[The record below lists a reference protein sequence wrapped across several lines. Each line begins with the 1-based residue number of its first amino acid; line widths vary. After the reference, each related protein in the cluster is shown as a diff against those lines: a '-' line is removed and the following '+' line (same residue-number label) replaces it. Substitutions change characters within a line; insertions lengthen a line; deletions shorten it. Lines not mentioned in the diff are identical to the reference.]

1 MAQPELQLQD
11 FAEDHARDLPTWF
24 PTLRSLIQW
33 GGPDVRFPLDK
44 DQIDAMVAETA
55 GRQPKRWIFSGLV
68 RGVVAG
74 HAQVALDWQ
83 NGVAR
88 LSRVAVNPLFRGQGL
103 AGAFL
108 TLVVRRVFAVPAFE
122 RLELNVYTFNGAA
135 IRTYLG
141 LGFIEEG
148 VRRSSVKVGDE
159 RWDTAIY
166 GLLRSDLPD
175 GRVEYRV
182 RRAKLR
188 T

>member
-1 MAQPELQLQD
+1 MTESQLQLHN
-11 FAEDHARDLPTWF
+11 FAKEHARDLPAWF
-24 PTLRSLIQW
+24 PTLQSLIQW

-44 DQIDAMVAETA
+44 GQIEGMVAETSGFEA
-55 GRQPKRWIFSGLV
+55 KRWIFSGLV

-103 AGAFL
+103 ARPFL
-108 TLVVRRVFAVPAFE
+108 RLVVQRVFAAPVFE

-166 GLLRSDLPD
+166 GLLRSELP
-175 GRVEYRV
+175 EN
-182 RRAKLR
+182 
-188 T
+188 

>member
-1 MAQPELQLQD
+1 MTKTELQIEN
-11 FAEDHARDLPTWF
+11 FAEDHARELPTWF

-44 DQIDAMVAETA
+44 DQIEAMVAETT
-55 GRQPKRWIFSGLV
+55 GRQPKRWIFSALV

-88 LSRVAVNPLFRGQGL
+88 LSRVAINPSFRGQGL
-103 AGAFL
+103 ALPFL
-108 TLVVRRVFAVPAFE
+108 TLVVRRVFAVAAFE
-122 RLELNVYTFNGAA
+122 RLELNVYTFNAAA
-135 IRTYLG
+135 IRTYRG

-148 VRRSSVKVGDE
+148 IRRSSVKVGDE

-166 GLLRSDLPD
+166 GLLRSDLPK
-175 GRVEYRV
+175 GHV
-182 RRAKLR
+182 R
-188 T
+188 